1 MHTPNALLAIA
12 LATSSLACE
21 STFQN
26 VVVVDVHPTTAPDG
40 DADPRA
46 LTEFDDALAGYGVWS
61 EDPAYGA
68 IWTPSDATFVPYATS
83 GRFADLG
90 EVVWLSE
97 LPWGA
102 ATLHH
107 GRWVRHEGRWRW
119 VPGMKYAGA
128 WVTWSHDG
136 ETTSWSPAPPTLVFR
151 SGVAVRITPP
161 PEPIVG
167 ARNDLTLAL
176 VPPKP
181 EVLVDDALELHG
193 SDYRTLSRMIADW
206 SEDAVGAW

>member
-1 MHTPNALLAIA
+1 MHP
-12 LATSSLACE
+12 SS
-21 STFQN
+21 
-26 VVVVDVHPTTAPDG
+26 APEG

-61 EDPAYGA
+61 EDPTYGA

-90 EVVWLSE
+90 DVVWLSE

-136 ETTSWSPAPPTLVFR
+136 DTTAWSPAPPTLVFR
-151 SGVAVRITPP
+151 NGVAVRITPP

-181 EVLVDDALELHG
+181 DVQDVRDVQEREDALDLRGAEYG
-193 SDYRTLSRMIADW
+193 ALSRMIADW
-206 SEDAVGAW
+206 SDDAVSAW